1 LAANLEGWGILRA
14 SLRDVPFRLACNL
27 AVIVD
32 INATVANDE
41 RFRANRFDLVSSLAD
56 DLAHEIK
63 NPLNSIIVNLEVL
76 KVRLARSDTEA
87 ALGRALVV
95 EEEVRRLHQ
104 LIDRMLMLL
113 RPDRE
118 EASNLPLD
126 SALDELIPLI
136 HAQTRL
142 ARNEFHYDCAA
153 TVFVAV
159 QRDTLK
165 FALLNLILATHAR
178 LGDGGGG
185 LSIRCTPD
193 DDTVHLIIEAL
204 GTGNGSA
211 VGAPDSSYESAIAM
225 ARALLSDSGARIE
238 KVEAGVSL
246 TLPRS
251 ASV

>member
-1 LAANLEGWGILRA
+1 
-14 SLRDVPFRLACNL
+14 
-27 AVIVD
+27 VIVD
-32 INATVANDE
+32 IDATVAIDE

-87 ALGRALVV
+87 ALGRARVV

-126 SALDELIPLI
+126 SALDELVPLI

-153 TVFVAV
+153 TVFVAIR
-159 QRDTLK
+159 RDTLK
-165 FALLNLILATHAR
+165 FALLNLVLATHAR
-178 LGDGGGG
+178 LGEGGGG

-193 DDTVHLIIEAL
+193 DHTVRLLIEAL
-204 GTGNGSA
+204 GNGSA
-211 VGAPDSSYESAIAM
+211 VGVSDSSYESAIAM
-225 ARALLSDSGARIE
+225 ASALLSDSGARIE

-251 ASV
+251 SSV

>member
-1 LAANLEGWGILRA
+1 MHPRVLFTAESRA
-14 SLRDVPFRLACNL
+14 TPV
-27 AVIVD
+27 VIVD
-32 INATVANDE
+32 MDATVAIDE
-41 RFRANRFDLVSSLAD
+41 RFRANRFDLISTLAD

-76 KVRLARSDTEA
+76 KVRLARADAEA
-87 ALGRALVV
+87 ALGRAHVV

-113 RPDRE
+113 RPDRD

-136 HAQTRL
+136 QAQTRL
-142 ARNEFHYDCAA
+142 ARNDFLYECAA

-159 QRDTLK
+159 RRDTLK
-165 FALLNLILATHAR
+165 FALLNLVLATHAR
-178 LGDGGGG
+178 LGEGGGG

-193 DDTVHLIIEAL
+193 DDAVHLVIEAL
-204 GTGNGSA
+204 ETGQGTA
-211 VGAPDSSYESAIAM
+211 VAASDSGYDNAIAM

-238 KVEAGVSL
+238 KVDAGVSL
-246 TLPRS
+246 MLPRS